1 MVYFNRGIT
10 YQKMNEAD
18 LAIKDFTKVI
28 QLKQGDAE
36 AYNRRGMAHGKMGY
50 IEGAIRDFYKAIE
63 LKSDFAEPYT
73 NLGLT
78 WLQMQAWE
86 YFKSDMTA
94 ARNIGVDITVG
105 FRNAFGSIE
114 NFEQITGIQ
123 LPEDIAALLTPPQ
136 A

>member
-1 MVYFNRGIT
+1 MVYFNRGIA
-10 YQKMNEAD
+10 YQRMNGVD

-28 QLKQGDAE
+28 QLKQDDAE
-36 AYNRRGMAHGKMGY
+36 AYNRRGMAHGKIGY

-63 LKSDFAEPYT
+63 LKPDFAEPYT
-73 NLGLT
+73 NLGLI
-78 WLQMQAWE
+78 WLQMEAWNC
-86 YFKSDMTA
+86 FKSDLVA
-94 ARNIGVDITVG
+94 ARNVGVDIAAG
-105 FRNAFGSIE
+105 FRNAFGNPE